1 MDINHLVEFAGR
13 FAFRQAVWLFP
24 LATALHFLEE
34 APHFADWAGKYAL
47 TGYTH
52 QRWRRIHGLGMVFAV
67 AFCGLASMFPNR
79 AVVFLFFALCFS
91 ESVLNGLFH
100 VGATALSGVYCPDL
114 ITALVLYPPC
124 FGSQSGCLS
133 RGPVDQYTG
142 RGGVLDRRG
151 DSHCGRSHERVRCKA
166 PITSP
171 HDLMLRKP
179 SEVKRSVAFGGPN
192 HSKATRQDRVLADR
206 STSL

>member
-1 MDINHLVEFAGR
+1 MDSEWSLRLPSADWLR
-13 FAFRQAVWLFP
+13 CFR
-24 LATALHFLEE
+24 TALWSSSSCPLLFRECPE
-34 APHFADWAGKYAL
+34 WIVPCG
-47 TGYTH
+47 G
-52 QRWRRIHGLGMVFAV
+52 HG
-67 AFCGLASMFPNR
+67 
-79 AVVFLFFALCFS
+79 ALCCLLPRPHHCS
-91 ESVLNGLFH
+91 CLVSPTVLVH
-100 VGATALSGVYCPDL
+100 
-114 ITALVLYPPC
+114 
-124 FGSQSGCLS
+124 QSGCLS